1 VKFPGVLGWDL
12 AGAAVGPGVEVACFC
27 LVCLHAV
34 HQRRLRVRIHSG
46 VVPQPFAAFLRLE
59 TIPGLLPDSEMARR
73 GDHARRSTLWF
84 RHLDAWRWVRNLRVP
99 WHNVVADMLVR
110 GSRVGPITDRE
121 RTSVTGAAFW
131 VWLTICVSG

>member
-1 VKFPGVLGWDL
+1 MVPPPGR
-12 AGAAVGPGVEVACFC
+12 VEMGQK
-27 LVCLHAV
+27 LV
-34 HQRRLRVRIHSG
+34 
-46 VVPQPFAAFLRLE
+46 
-59 TIPGLLPDSEMARR
+59 
-73 GDHARRSTLWF
+73 
-84 RHLDAWRWVRNLRVP
+84 RVP

>member
-1 VKFPGVLGWDL
+1 
-12 AGAAVGPGVEVACFC
+12 VEMGQK
-27 LVCLHAV
+27 LV
-34 HQRRLRVRIHSG
+34 RVR
-46 VVPQPFAAFLRLE
+46 
-59 TIPGLLPDSEMARR
+59 
-73 GDHARRSTLWF
+73 
-84 RHLDAWRWVRNLRVP
+84 